1 MTLTHSLKWTAGVF
15 LALLVLLV
23 MLVDWTGLHEP
34 IARRISSATGRS
46 VAVNGD
52 LSVRL
57 SWPPRIVA
65 NKVVFGNAAWSPDP
79 AMAEIKR
86 LEFTIDLF
94 KLLIGRVEFPEVA
107 LFEPHVLL
115 EVSRDG
121 VPNWVFGEQDKDK
134 SVDFPTIGVL
144 TVDNGSVTYRDRNNN
159 TELALDIRTLEDAKD
174 DPQRRLEVTGKGH
187 FKGLPTTLHA
197 RAGGLLSL
205 RRADKP
211 YPIRANAMLGTTRA
225 SIEGS
230 LLDPLHLKGEEL
242 NFKLEGSDL
251 ALLFPI
257 IGLPFPPTPAY
268 KLEGFL
274 DRDDD
279 VWTFRRFKG
288 TVGQSDLAGTF
299 TVDRGQK
306 PQMISADL
314 VSKQLLMKDL
324 GGFIGVERGMQPS
337 RTPPLRDK
345 VLPAEPFTLEKLN
358 AANAEVHF
366 RGEKLLAGNML
377 LNKMNAHLT
386 VNNGVLKLA
395 PLDFGIAGGNLVSLI
410 EMDGRHQPIAIRV
423 DTTAKGLHLDQLFPT
438 VRLADANTG
447 TMGGRARLAGHGNS
461 VAQMLAS
468 ATGEAALIMDGG
480 SVGELVLRLSNLDMA
495 NSLIV
500 MLGGDRQVPIRCMVG
515 NFNAIDGVF
524 SVQDLVL
531 DTPKVNITGSGNVD
545 FTDESLHL
553 RLVPQSKGFSLASLR
568 GPIAITGTFK
578 SPTVRPEMGGVIA
591 RGALA
596 VALGALTSGVG
607 VLLPLLDFGDDKDS
621 DCALL
626 INQAKS
632 DARVK
637 SSDIAPRAGKR

>member
-107 LFEPHVLL
+107 LFEPNVLL

-121 VPNWVFGEQDKDK
+121 VPNWVFGQQDKDK
-134 SVDFPTIGVL
+134 SVDFPTIRVL
-144 TVDNGSVTYRDRNNN
+144 TIDHGSVTYRDRNTN

-174 DPQRRLEVTGKGH
+174 DPQRRLKVTGKGR
-187 FKGLPTTLHA
+187 FKGLPTMLHA
-197 RAGGLLSL
+197 RGGGLLSL

-306 PQMISADL
+306 PQMI
-314 VSKQLLMKDL
+314 
-324 GGFIGVERGMQPS
+324 R
-337 RTPPLRDK
+337 
-345 VLPAEPFTLEKLN
+345 
-358 AANAEVHF
+358 
-366 RGEKLLAGNML
+366 
-377 LNKMNAHLT
+377 
-386 VNNGVLKLA
+386 
-395 PLDFGIAGGNLVSLI
+395 
-410 EMDGRHQPIAIRV
+410 
-423 DTTAKGLHLDQLFPT
+423 
-438 VRLADANTG
+438 VRL
-447 TMGGRARLAGHGNS
+447 
-461 VAQMLAS
+461 
-468 ATGEAALIMDGG
+468 
-480 SVGELVLRLSNLDMA
+480 
-495 NSLIV
+495 
-500 MLGGDRQVPIRCMVG
+500 
-515 NFNAIDGVF
+515 F
-524 SVQDLVL
+524 
-531 DTPKVNITGSGNVD
+531 
-545 FTDESLHL
+545 
-553 RLVPQSKGFSLASLR
+553 
-568 GPIAITGTFK
+568 
-578 SPTVRPEMGGVIA
+578 
-591 RGALA
+591 
-596 VALGALTSGVG
+596 
-607 VLLPLLDFGDDKDS
+607 
-621 DCALL
+621 
-626 INQAKS
+626 
-632 DARVK
+632 
-637 SSDIAPRAGKR
+637 